1 MNKVLKG
8 SFELMKQLN
17 IAAVLKVLRTGGR
30 MSRAEIAE
38 ITGLTPA
45 SVTNITK
52 FLMNAGYLNE
62 TGIGESS
69 GGRPP
74 VILELNPEVRYV
86 IGVELGVGV
95 IEVVISNLDAK
106 IIAKKTMEIEDKEDK
121 KVYSEVLNKLISMI
135 RGIIEE
141 SNIEKD
147 KIMGIG
153 MAVHGVVNTSTG
165 VSEFAPYYN
174 WRKVSIAQDL
184 EEALGYPIYIDNDV
198 RAMALGESWFGCAKG
213 IDNFITINISN
224 GIGAGIIIENKPYY
238 GVDYSAGEIGHIVVD
253 VDGPKCNCG
262 NYGCLESIASNKSLI
277 KKVIKLIKQGT
288 ETEILKSR
296 KDVEDITIEDIC
308 NAADH
313 GDEVAIALLKE
324 AGRYIGLVIS
334 NLLNTLNPML
344 VVMVGETMLFND
356 YALESISA
364 TVKKV
369 GFELPAQKVRIV
381 PSALGSNAAVVG
393 AVTLV
398 LQEVFKGIEFA
409 EKND

>member
-1 MNKVLKG
+1 MSKVLKG

-17 IAAVLKVLRTGGR
+17 IAAVLKVLRTGGKR
-30 MSRAEIAE
+30 SRAEIAE

-74 VILELNPEVRYV
+74 VILELNPEARYV
-86 IGVELGVGV
+86 IGVDLGVGV
-95 IEVVISNLDAK
+95 IEVVIANLEAK
-106 IIAKKTMEIEDKEDK
+106 ILVKKTIKIEDKEDE
-121 KVYSEVLNKLISMI
+121 KVYNIVLNKIISMI
-135 RGIIEE
+135 REIIDE
-141 SNIEKD
+141 STIGKE

-174 WRKVSIAQDL
+174 WKKVSISQNVED
-184 EEALGYPIYIDNDV
+184 ALGYPVYIDNDV
-198 RAMALGESWFGCAKG
+198 RAMALGESWFGSARG

-224 GIGAGIIIENKPYY
+224 GIGAGIIIDNKPYY

-262 NYGCLESIASNKSLI
+262 NYGCLESIASNKSLV
-277 KKVIKLIKQGT
+277 KKAMKLIKQGI
-288 ETEILKSR
+288 ETRISKN
-296 KDVEDITIEDIC
+296 KKNVEDITIEDIC
-308 NAADH
+308 EAASN
-313 GDEVAIALLKE
+313 GDETAITLLKE
-324 AGRYIGLVIS
+324 AGRYIGLAIS
-334 NLLNTLNPML
+334 NLVNTLNPTQ
-344 VVMVGETMLFND
+344 VVMVGEIMLSND
-356 YALESISA
+356 YALESIKG

-369 GFELPAQKVRIV
+369 GFELPAQKTRILQ
-381 PSALGSNAAVVG
+381 STLGSNAAVIG

-398 LQEVFKGIEFA
+398 LQEVFKGKEFA
-409 EKND
+409 EKQ

>member
-1 MNKVLKG
+1 MSKVLKG

-17 IAAVLKVLRTGGR
+17 IAAVLKVLRTGGKL
-30 MSRAEIAE
+30 SRAEIAE

-45 SVTNITK
+45 TVTNITK

-74 VILELNPEVRYV
+74 VILELNPEARYV
-86 IGVELGVGV
+86 VGVDLGVGV
-95 IEVVISNLDAK
+95 VEVVIANLEAK
-106 IIAKKTMEIEDKEDK
+106 IVAKKSIEIQDKEEEK
-121 KVYSEVLNKLISMI
+121 EYNLVLNKLISMI
-135 RGIIEE
+135 SEIIEE

-153 MAVHGVVNTSTG
+153 MAVHGVVNASTG
-165 VSEFAPYYN
+165 ISEFAPYYN
-174 WRKVSIAQDL
+174 WKKVQISKDV
-184 EEALGYPIYIDNDV
+184 EEAFGYPVYIDNDV

-224 GIGAGIIIENKPYY
+224 GIGAGIIIDNKPYY

-262 NYGCLESIASNKSLI
+262 NYGCLESIASNKSLV
-277 KKVIKLIKQGT
+277 KKAIKLIKQGT
-288 ETEILKSR
+288 ETQMLKG
-296 KDVEDITIEDIC
+296 KEDVEDITIEDIC
-308 NAADH
+308 DAATK
-313 GDEVAIALLKE
+313 GDEAAIALLKE

-334 NLLNTLNPML
+334 NLVNILNPMQ
-344 VVMVGETMLFND
+344 VVMVGEIMVYNS
-356 YALESISA
+356 YALDSIKA

-369 GFELPAQKVRIV
+369 GFQLPAQKAKILQ
-381 PSALGSNAAVVG
+381 SALGENSAVIG

-398 LQEVFKGIEFA
+398 LQEVFKGKEFA
-409 EKND
+409 EIQ

>member
-1 MNKVLKG
+1 MSKILKG

-17 IAAVLKVLRTGGR
+17 IAAVLKVLRTGGKL
-30 MSRAEIAE
+30 SRAEIAE

-52 FLMNAGYLNE
+52 FLISAGYLKE

-74 VILELNPEVRYV
+74 VILELNTEARYV

-95 IEVVISNLDAK
+95 IEVVIANLDAK
-106 IIAKKTMEIEDKEDK
+106 ITVKKTAEIQDKAEEK
-121 KVYSEVLNKLISMI
+121 IYSKVLHKLIAMISEV
-135 RGIIEE
+135 IEE
-141 SNIEKD
+141 SAIEKD

-153 MAVHGVVNTSTG
+153 LAVHGVVNTSAGT
-165 VSEFAPYYN
+165 SEFAPYYN
-174 WRKVSIAQDL
+174 WKKVSISQDVK
-184 EEALGYPIYIDNDV
+184 ETFGYPVYMDNDV
-198 RAMALGESWFGCAKG
+198 RAMALGESWFGSARG

-262 NYGCLESIASNKSLI
+262 NYGCLESIASNKSLV
-277 KKVIKLIKQGT
+277 KKAIKLIKQGT
-288 ETEILKSR
+288 ETKILKGK

-308 NAADH
+308 EAAEY
-313 GDEVAIALLKE
+313 GDEVAISLLRE

-334 NLLNTLNPML
+334 NLVNTLNPMQ
-344 VVMVGETMLFND
+344 VVMVGETMSSNQ
-356 YALESISA
+356 YAFESIKA

-369 GFELPAQKVRIV
+369 GFELPAQKTKILQ
-381 PSALGSNAAVVG
+381 STLGNDAAVIG

-398 LQEVFKGIEFA
+398 LQEVFKGKEFA
-409 EKND
+409 DNN

>member
-17 IAAVLKVLRTGGR
+17 IAAVLKVLRTGIR

-52 FLMNAGYLNE
+52 FLISEGYLNE

-74 VILELNPEVRYV
+74 VILELNPEARYI
-86 IGVELGVGV
+86 IGAELGVGV
-95 IEVVISNLDAK
+95 IEVVITNLDAK
-106 IIAKKTMEIEDKEDK
+106 IISKKKIEIQDDADEKTYSKVLKKMINMIKE
-121 KVYSEVLNKLISMI
+121 V
-135 RGIIEE
+135 IEE
-141 SNIEKD
+141 SGVDKD

-153 MAVHGVVNTSTG
+153 MAVHGIVNTATG
-165 VSEFAPYYN
+165 ISEFAPYYN
-174 WRKVSIAQDL
+174 WRKAPISQDIK
-184 EEALGYPIYIDNDV
+184 EAFGYPVYIDNDV
-198 RAMALGESWFGCAKG
+198 RAMALGESWFGSSKG

-224 GIGAGIIIENKPYY
+224 GIGAGIIIDNKPYY

-253 VDGPKCNCG
+253 ADGPKCNCG
-262 NYGCLESIASNKSLI
+262 NYGCLESMASNKSLV
-277 KKVIKLIKQGT
+277 KKAIRIIKQGA
-288 ETEILKSR
+288 ETMIIKDKE
-296 KDVEDITIEDIC
+296 DVEEITIKDIC
-308 NAADH
+308 NAANA
-313 GDEVAIALLKE
+313 GDEAAITLLKE

-334 NLLNTLNPML
+334 NLVNTLNPTQ
-344 VVMVGETMLFND
+344 VVMVGETMLTNE
-356 YALESISA
+356 YALESIKA

-369 GFELPAQKVRIV
+369 GFELPAQRTKILQ
-381 PSALGSNAAVVG
+381 STLGDNAAVIG

-398 LQEVFKGIEFA
+398 LQEVFNGKEFS
-409 EKND
+409 ENTN